1 MDVREGKGKDGGK
14 PSEAQAVA
22 GAESKPTHDRKPYQK
37 PAFQFERVF
46 ETMALTCGKVGVE
59 QLQCKTSGQNS

>member
-22 GAESKPTHDRKPYQK
+22 GAESKPTRDRKPYQK
-37 PAFQFERVF
+37 PAFQFERV
-46 ETMALTCGKVGVE
+46 
-59 QLQCKTSGQNS
+59 

>member
-22 GAESKPTHDRKPYQK
+22 GAESKPTRDRKPYQK

-46 ETMALTCGKVGVE
+46 ETMALSCGKVNLD
-59 QLQCKTSGQNS
+59 QLDCRSHPSSS

>member
-1 MDVREGKGKDGGK
+1 MDVREGKGMDGGK

-22 GAESKPTHDRKPYQK
+22 GAESKPTRDRKPYQM

-46 ETMALTCGKVGVE
+46 ETMALSCGKITS
-59 QLQCKTSGQNS
+59 LQDQCRGNNSSS